1 VIDVA
6 VAEVF
11 TGDGDMKKIVNGW
24 AGLIMVFLILG
35 GCASVPA
42 RPQTLVPGDYSYLQ
56 EYMSWLIQKEM
67 KKNEV
72 TGLSIAL
79 VDDQKVVWAEGFGFA
94 DQGDQIRATPYTVYR
109 AGSISK
115 LFTATAVM
123 QLAEQGKMD
132 IDQPLQSYLPEFSI
146 KSRFTSADPITPRS
160 LMTHHSGLPPELLKG
175 MWNKKTEPFEGEV
188 KELAEYYAAYPPNFV
203 FSYSNVGISLLGH
216 ALGNVAGRDFSSQ
229 LQTSLLKPLGMLHS
243 KFSSPPD
250 GSPLGSK
257 AYRKGVEAQELPL
270 RDVPAGG
277 LNSCVVDLSRFM
289 QMIFAKGRSGDH
301 QIVKAE
307 TLDEMLRPQNTKVPL
322 DLDFRIG
329 LGWMLNPFGGIDAK
343 LAGPVA
349 HHNGATLYHRS
360 QLIMLPEQKLGV
372 VVLSN
377 SATAGSVVSK
387 VATET
392 LKLALEAK
400 TGLKQP
406 EPKKQ
411 PTGEGDLSQEA
422 LQSYVGRYATL
433 AGVVEVG
440 KTSNHLTARFMNRSL
455 RLVPRADGLFGLQY
469 KLLGLFP
476 ISLGELDDDG
486 FSTDKVSGRQILKVR
501 SRGQEF
507 LVGERIQLAPASDKW
522 SQRTGDYEVA
532 NGGNDAVPFDKV
544 SLRQDAGLLIV
555 EYALP
560 LFFDGKMSIA
570 LAPISDSEAL
580 TYGLGRGMGETIRV
594 VKRDGEE
601 LLQYSGYLLRKK
613 AR

>member
-1 VIDVA
+1 
-6 VAEVF
+6 
-11 TGDGDMKKIVNGW
+11 MKNIVNGW
-24 AGLIMVFLILG
+24 TGLIMAFLILG

-42 RPQTLVPGDYSYLQ
+42 RPQTLVPGDYGYLQ

-67 KKNEV
+67 KKHEV
-72 TGLSIAL
+72 TGLSVAL
-79 VDDQKVVWAEGFGFA
+79 VDDQKVVWAEGFGYA
-94 DQGDQIRATPYTVYR
+94 DKSDEIRATPYTVYR
-109 AGSISK
+109 VGSISK

-146 KSRFTSADPITPRS
+146 KSRFSGTDPVTPRS

-175 MWNKKTEPFEGEV
+175 MWSEKTEPFEGEV
-188 KELAEYYAAYPPNFV
+188 KELADYYAAYPPNFV

-216 ALGNVAGRDFSSQ
+216 ALGNVAGKDFSSQ
-229 LQTSLLKPLGMLHS
+229 MQISLLKPLGMLHS

-250 GSPLGSK
+250 HSPLGSK
-257 AYRKGVEAQELPL
+257 AYRKGMEAQELPL

-289 QMIFAKGRSGDH
+289 QMIFAEGRSGGR
-301 QIVKAE
+301 QIVKSE
-307 TLDEMLRPQNTKVPL
+307 TLAEMLRPQNAKVPL

-329 LGWMLNPFGGIDAK
+329 LGWMLNPFGGIDSK

-360 QLIMLPEQKLGV
+360 QMIVLPEQKLGV

-387 VATET
+387 VATEA

-400 TGLKQP
+400 TGQKQP
-406 EPKKQ
+406 EPKKKA
-411 PTGEGDLSQEA
+411 TGEGDLSQEA

-433 AGVVEVG
+433 AGVVEVS
-440 KTSNHLTARFMNRSL
+440 KSSNHLTAQIMNRSL
-455 RLVPRADGLFGLQY
+455 RLVPRADGLLGLQY
-469 KLLGLFP
+469 KLLGFFP
-476 ISLGELDDDG
+476 VSLGELDDDG
-486 FSTDKVSGRQILKVR
+486 FSIDKVSGRNILKVH
-501 SRGQEF
+501 SKGQDF

-560 LFFDGKMSIA
+560 LFFDGKVSMAI
-570 LAPISDSEAL
+570 APISDTEAL

-613 AR
+613 AN